1 MPELSNA
8 DPRLMGLK
16 FLKPAAG
23 LGFLASAWQVL
34 FLREFSAQ
42 FYGSELAFGFVLA
55 SWLLWG
61 GLGGWV
67 GNRHPFRRLA
77 GPDCLRLAILGA
89 PIAFAALRFSRFLLG
104 ILPGEVTGL
113 ESILGFALGP
123 AFFLNFPLGLAFSR
137 ITEAAGGDAAR
148 TYLWESA
155 GATAGALAVYGALLP
170 RLSNWEALAAVE
182 ILAAISLARRGR
194 GPVRIFAT
202 AAALIVGA
210 GLAVFDTSSQAIHWR
225 PLQLESSRDGLYG
238 RIQIVRRGDQI
249 TIYEN
254 GLRAFSSSDPAAAEE
269 AAAFPLLQ
277 RRRAERVLLIGGTIG
292 GTLREI
298 LRLPVGRV
306 DAVEIDPAII
316 AAARPFLPSE
326 DRLAFD
332 DPRVRLIAADGR
344 AFLRRSRNAYDAV
357 ILGLSDPATAQINRF
372 FTAEF
377 FALVKQR
384 LAPGGVMS
392 FRASAAENY
401 ISPVLAR
408 YLGTLA
414 ATLRSFFD
422 RVEIVPG
429 ATVVF
434 LASDGPLT
442 IDPEALAREI
452 DNRGLTFT
460 TLTSSSLRARLHP
473 LRQSRLQTV
482 LEGTSAVLNHDA
494 RPISFFFQTM
504 LWSAQKHGAAP
515 RILGFLSRFP
525 PTGLLAAAVL
535 IPLLALAAS
544 LLRSRKR
551 PNSFSILPF
560 TILGLTTMATEIL
573 LLIRFQTIHGGL
585 YGRVALLLGLFMA
598 GMTAGSWRGAR
609 RTILRRSSVLI
620 PPTAFFILLL
630 GSTLGWD
637 RNAGTPVFACLFFL
651 WGFLSG
657 NFFVSLTRAQSA
669 APAEAGRGYAA
680 DLLGS
685 FVGSVFLTSVLLPL
699 AGIDSLFAALA
710 FVSLGLVV
718 YLFLDKHIRL
728 PGHV

>member
-8 DPRLMGLK
+8 DPRPVGLK
-16 FLKPAAG
+16 FFGPAAG

-34 FLREFSAQ
+34 LLREFSAQ

-55 SWLLWG
+55 SWLWWG

-67 GNRHPFRRLA
+67 GNRRPFRRLA
-77 GPDCLRLAILGA
+77 GQDCLRLALLGA

-104 ILPGEVTGL
+104 ILPGEITGW

-137 ITEAAGGDAAR
+137 MAESAGGDAAR

-170 RLSNWEALAAVE
+170 RLSNWEALAAIE
-182 ILAAISLARRGR
+182 ILAALGWVRRGR

-202 AAALIVGA
+202 AAALIMGA
-210 GLAVFDTSSQAIHWR
+210 GLAVFDVSSQAIHWR
-225 PLQLESSRDGLYG
+225 PLRLEASRDGLYG
-238 RIQIVRRGDQI
+238 RIQIVRTDDQI

-277 RRRAERVLLIGGTIG
+277 RLRAERVLLIGGTVG

-298 LRLPVGRV
+298 LRFPVGRI

-316 AAARPFLPSE
+316 ATARPFLPPE
-326 DRLAFD
+326 DRLALD
-332 DPRVRLIAADGR
+332 DPRVQLIEADGR
-344 AFLRRSRNAYDAV
+344 AFLRRSRTAYDAV
-357 ILGLSDPATAQINRF
+357 ILGLPDPATAQINRF

-377 FALVKQR
+377 FALVKRR
-384 LAPGGVMS
+384 LAPGGVLS

-408 YLGTLA
+408 YLGTLGS
-414 ATLRSFFD
+414 TLQSVFE

-429 ATVVF
+429 ATAVF
-434 LASDGPLT
+434 LASDGPLK
-442 IDPEALAREI
+442 IDPDSLAREI

-460 TLTSSSLRARLHP
+460 TLTPNALRARLHP
-473 LRQSRLQTV
+473 LRQNRLRTV
-482 LEGTSAVLNHDA
+482 LEGASDVLNRDA

-504 LWSAQKHGAAP
+504 LWSSQKQGAAA
-515 RILGFLSRFP
+515 RTLGFLSRFP
-525 PTGLLAAAVL
+525 PIGLLAAAML

-544 LLRSRKR
+544 VLRSGKR
-551 PNSFSILPF
+551 PNSFTILPF
-560 TILGLTTMATEIL
+560 VILGLTAMAAEIL
-573 LLIRFQTIHGGL
+573 LLVRYQTIHGGL

-598 GMTAGSWRGAR
+598 GMTAGAWMGAR
-609 RTILRRSSVLI
+609 RTIVRRSALLI
-620 PPTAFFILLL
+620 PPAAFVVLLL

-657 NFFVSLTRAQSA
+657 NFFVSLTRAQ
-669 APAEAGRGYAA
+669 PATPAKAGRGYAA

-699 AGIDSLFAALA
+699 AGIDRLFAALA
-710 FVSLGLVV
+710 LVNLGLVGF
-718 YLFLDKHIRL
+718 LFLDHFRID
-728 PGHV
+728 